1 MIKNF
6 RGIQYAELSGLGD
19 TIIIAGQN
27 GSGKSCV
34 FDAIRMLKS
43 IYGGYQANEY
53 QHFFNEFQIPLQGG
67 ARKLR
72 TLFNNQSLPI
82 NIEAKFKLREHEREF
97 ISNNAKELLEETI
110 WQTVLPEAFQYGGY
124 HKAMFSQQFRERQ
137 GEVDNRVVNDLLPL
151 FKELS
156 QSHII
161 GKVEINT
168 DGKFLIADSI
178 LLKVI
183 LVYIDLKR

>member
-1 MIKNF
+1 
-6 RGIQYAELSGLGD
+6 
-19 TIIIAGQN
+19 
-27 GSGKSCV
+27 
-34 FDAIRMLKS
+34 
-43 IYGGYQANEY
+43 
-53 QHFFNEFQIPLQGG
+53 
-67 ARKLR
+67 
-72 TLFNNQSLPI
+72 
-82 NIEAKFKLREHEREF
+82 
-97 ISNNAKELLEETI
+97 
-110 WQTVLPEAFQYGGY
+110 
-124 HKAMFSQQFRERQ
+124 MFSQQFRERQ